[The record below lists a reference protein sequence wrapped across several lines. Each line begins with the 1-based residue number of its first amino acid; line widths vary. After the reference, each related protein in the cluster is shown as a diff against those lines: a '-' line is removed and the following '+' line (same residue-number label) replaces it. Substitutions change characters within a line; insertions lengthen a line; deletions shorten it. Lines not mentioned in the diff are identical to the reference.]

1 MVPRCTCLQSTSDE
15 LAEVLAK
22 ADEDPQ
28 KNTLQ
33 LFRRKF
39 RKISF
44 NFKNMNSYYK
54 KINSKFKYGI
64 AKLKKKRN
72 EQFKKD

>member
-15 LAEVLAK
+15 LAEVIAK
-22 ADEDPQ
+22 ADEDPP

-39 RKISF
+39 RKIKS
-44 NFKNMNSYYK
+44 NFKNVNSHYK
-54 KINSKFKYGI
+54 KINSNFKYGN
-64 AKLKKKRN
+64 AKLKKRN